1 MNENENKE
9 SVIEEKEPYNLL
21 IRFKEAKMNH
31 NVIDD
36 FYTNPVDDIFYEA
49 CNVFKKFIALIKS
62 YENHVRVSKPSINSI
77 RQLIDKIIKN
87 LEILEE
93 LPESVQEICA
103 KSVMIH
109 KPLNLLQRDISQ
121 IQYYIPKD
129 DKKFYYHLTEF
140 EKLIYGD
147 NEDKMNHLRE
157 LRELV
162 IKSSFSQYDLFCMEC
177 ILSDC
182 GINESDDLIEKYIM
196 FMDNNDLSL
205 QDIQYML
212 SYKSY
217 KDKYDIEQSKYKAA
231 QNTSVLYQ
239 TLAEKGILEFDK
251 ESGKYFFNNEEVNDP
266 NFNPTKMKEVK

>member
-49 CNVFKKFIALIKS
+49 CNVFKKSIALIKS

-182 GINESDDLIEKYIM
+182 GINESDNLIEKYIM
-196 FMDNNDLSL
+196 FIDNNDLSL

-217 KDKYDIEQSKYKAA
+217 KDKYDIEQSKCKAA

-239 TLAEKGILEFDK
+239 TLAEKGLLEFDK

-266 NFNPTKMKEVK
+266 NFNPIKMKEVK